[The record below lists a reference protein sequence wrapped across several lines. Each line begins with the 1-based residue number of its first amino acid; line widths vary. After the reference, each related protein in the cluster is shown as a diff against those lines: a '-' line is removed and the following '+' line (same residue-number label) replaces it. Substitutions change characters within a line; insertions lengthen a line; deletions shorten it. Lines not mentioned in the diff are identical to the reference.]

1 MSTSETAPAS
11 NAMLSVRNLTSG
23 YGRTRILTD
32 ISLDVSDLEIV
43 AIVGRNGVG
52 KSTFMKTV
60 MGLNRAMSGTIRY
73 AGSEITTL
81 PAHRRAQGGIGYFP
95 QGRGIFPRLTVE
107 ENLLM
112 GELINSGSNGKKSP
126 DIAYEYFPR
135 LGERRN
141 QRAGTLS
148 GGEQSMLAIGRVLV
162 GQPKLLL
169 LDEPSE
175 GIQPS
180 IVHQIGED
188 LLRINRELDV
198 SVLMV
203 EQNIELIRHVAQR
216 GYVIDKGQLIARID
230 RETIVE
236 QEKMARYL
244 AV

>member
-1 MSTSETAPAS
+1 MHTSDTTAPSAPL
-11 NAMLSVRNLTSG
+11 LSVSNLTSG
-23 YGRTRILTD
+23 YGRTVILND
-32 ISLDVSDLEIV
+32 ISLEVNDLEIV

-52 KSTFMKTV
+52 KSTLMKTV
-60 MGLNRAMSGTIRY
+60 MGLNRVMSGEIRY
-73 AGSEITTL
+73 TGSDVTNL
-81 PAHRRAQGGIGYFP
+81 AAHKRARDGIGYFP

-112 GELINSGSNGKKSP
+112 GELINAGSNGKKSP
-126 DIAYEYFPR
+126 NLAYEYFPR
-135 LGERRN
+135 LGERRH

-162 GQPKLLL
+162 GQPRLLL

-188 LLRINRELDV
+188 LLRINRELDI

-216 GYVIDKGQLIARID
+216 GYVMDKGQLIAQID
-230 RETIVE
+230 RETISE
-236 QEKMARYL
+236 QDKMVSYL